1 MVYTYAIC
9 VFPSETG
16 GSLSLGA
23 VCSELETVLSLKAML
38 TSGRH
43 TLVAVTS
50 ISGVN
55 CVITIKEH

>member
-1 MVYTYAIC
+1 MVYTYAMS
-9 VFPSETG
+9 PSETVR
-16 GSLSLGA
+16 LFTLGA
-23 VCSELETVLSLKAML
+23 VCSELEMVVILKAML

-43 TLVAVTS
+43 ALVAVTS